1 VGYVAGGSRDDYR
14 RALQLSARHDSFNCR
29 FVSNVVDVGGLDGCS
44 SEAGVRRV
52 VVLGGVGQFGR
63 TAAEELR
70 KLGVPAVTASRK
82 APADLRVDA
91 NDADLIRATLRKDD
105 VVIDAAGP
113 FFTRSLALMEAA
125 IEMKFDVVDLN
136 DDLGYAEHV
145 VGLEPQIM
153 AAGIRVLS
161 SASSVSAV
169 SAAVI
174 RHSGIELPR
183 RVTSF
188 LAPASRHTAN
198 VGTAASLW
206 RSIGRPVRVLHEG
219 KLETRIGWSESR
231 SFVMPGPVGKIKGH
245 LFESADVLYLPRIWP
260 MLREV
265 SMYVDSNTFGA
276 NSVLQLAAFSE
287 PLREVVER
295 KVHVGAWLAR
305 KFGSS
310 AGGIGYEIEGPD
322 GRVSRHAIV
331 SAENSFLAAV
341 APAVL
346 AARSIAKGEFSNQGL
361 VLPDRHVAPATLFEY
376 LAERGITLSDSK

>member
-1 VGYVAGGSRDDYR
+1 M
-14 RALQLSARHDSFNCR
+14 
-29 FVSNVVDVGGLDGCS
+29 
-44 SEAGVRRV
+44 RRV
-52 VVLGGVGQFGR
+52 VVLGGAGQFGR

-70 KLGVPAVTASRK
+70 KLGVPALTASRK
-82 APADLRVDA
+82 APADLCIDA
-91 NDADLIRATLRKDD
+91 NDSHSVRASLRKED
-105 VVIDAAGP
+105 VVIDTAGP
-113 FFTRSLALMEAA
+113 FFSRSPALIEMA
-125 IEMKFDVVDLN
+125 IEVNFDVVDIN
-136 DDLGYAEHV
+136 DDLGYAEQV
-145 VGLEPQIM
+145 AGLEPQIT

-174 RHSGIELPR
+174 NHSGIALPR

-206 RSIGRPVRVLHEG
+206 RSIGRPVRVFRDG
-219 KLETRIGWSESR
+219 KLVTRIGWSESR
-231 SFVMPGPVGKIKGH
+231 NFAMPRPVGKIKGH
-245 LFESADVLYLPRIWP
+245 LFESADALYLPRIWP
-260 MLREV
+260 MLRDV
-265 SMYVDSNTFGA
+265 SMYVDSNTLGA
-276 NSVLQLAAFSE
+276 NSILQLAAFSE

-295 KVHVGAWLAR
+295 KVHMGAWLAR

-310 AGGIGYEIEGPD
+310 VGGIGYEIEGCH

-331 SAENSFLAAV
+331 SAENSFVAAV

-346 AARSIAKGEFSNQGL
+346 AARSIGRGEFNDEGL
-361 VLPDRHVAPATLFEY
+361 VLPNRHVAPATLFEY